1 MKEVVHLGQVVTDSV
16 KAKAPTG
23 MAKKRTIR
31 IMIILSENFFLFI
44 G

>member
-1 MKEVVHLGQVVTDSV
+1 MKELVHLGQVVTDSV

-23 MAKKRTIR
+23 IVKKRTIR